1 MISRDVIDIGYIR
14 YLCVNGMDKIEC
26 KNIVQ

>member
-14 YLCVNGMDKIEC
+14 YLGVNGMDKIEG
-26 KNIVQ
+26 KNIV